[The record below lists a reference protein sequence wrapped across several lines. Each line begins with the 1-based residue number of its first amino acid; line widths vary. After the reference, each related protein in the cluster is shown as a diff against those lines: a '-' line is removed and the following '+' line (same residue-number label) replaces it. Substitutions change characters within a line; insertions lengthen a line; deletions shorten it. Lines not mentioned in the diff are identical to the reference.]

1 MPYGTDRRQQLSTN
15 LAHFRNTVKNAD
27 IPFKYHL
34 RLLFSVLISAKA
46 EFLKSIRTSACI
58 LFCFFFLMLSLS
70 GKETATSQWLH
81 TSP

>member
-34 RLLFSVLISAKA
+34 RLLFSVLISAEAK
-46 EFLKSIRTSACI
+46 FLKSIRTSV
-58 LFCFFFLMLSLS
+58 FVFWFFFNAF
-70 GKETATSQWLH
+70 TIW
-81 TSP
+81 